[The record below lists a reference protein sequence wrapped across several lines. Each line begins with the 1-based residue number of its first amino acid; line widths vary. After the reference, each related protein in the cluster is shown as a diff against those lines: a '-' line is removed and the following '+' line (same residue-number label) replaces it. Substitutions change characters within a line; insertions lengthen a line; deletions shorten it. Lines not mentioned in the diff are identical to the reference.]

1 MVNDITIVDMILD
14 EAERY
19 LRGDITAEQAASN
32 AVSSIHLYQSE

>member
-1 MVNDITIVDMILD
+1 MTMMDMILD

-32 AVSSIHLYQSE
+32 AVAGINLYLSE